1 MSSVEEYQHKYQH
14 AAMTRSEDGVL
25 EVTIHS
31 DGDSLRWG
39 PVPHAELCRAFHD
52 IGDDRENRVV
62 ILAGVGD
69 EFTGPI
75 CSPDE
80 RPLGFRPTPSQRD
93 HFWRR
98 VASWLGWFLRG
109 GLR

>member
-1 MSSVEEYQHKYQH
+1 
-14 AAMTRSEDGVL
+14 MTRSEDGVL

-31 DGDSLRWG
+31 DGESLRWG

-62 ILAGVGD
+62 ILTGVGD

-80 RPLGFRPTPSQRD
+80 RPLGFRPHRLSGITSILTAST
-93 HFWRR
+93 FRR
-98 VASWLGWFLRG
+98 IY
-109 GLR
+109 